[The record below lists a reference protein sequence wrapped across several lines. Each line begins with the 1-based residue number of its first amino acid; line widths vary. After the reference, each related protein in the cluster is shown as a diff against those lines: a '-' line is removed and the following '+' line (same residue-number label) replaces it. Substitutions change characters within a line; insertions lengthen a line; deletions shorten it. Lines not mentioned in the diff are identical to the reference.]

1 MNTPAI
7 CNIESDIYYQ
17 KEYSNLYLQ
26 NSDEELFEY
35 LYKEDDSYV
44 QFRSIKRLISKVSG
58 TSIQETLYDL
68 ETPYGYGGPVSNSFD
83 KDFLKRAFTSYKHHC
98 KEQNIVCEFI
108 RFHPFNS
115 LANCSYLFDMHF
127 PERQV
132 VIVDLQVSDEE
143 RRKQYSKT
151 TRNIVK
157 KAIKRL
163 SVEVDTSNVDDFMS
177 VYYQTMTKN
186 GADEFFFFQKEYFSA
201 LMALNGVHL
210 ISAKLDDELAAIGYF
225 MCWGELAHYHLSAN
239 NQNMSKENGNYL
251 LLDAAFDLAKEK
263 GCNYMMLGGGRT
275 SSPDDSLFKFKS
287 KFSSITMPFYIS
299 GLDFLPEKRAELNS
313 LWVEQNQDKPAP
325 KLFQLYRA

>member
-1 MNTPAI
+1 MYTPAI

-115 LANCSYLFDMHF
+115 LANCSYLFNMHF

-163 SVEVDTSNVDDFMS
+163 SVEVDVSNVDDFMS

-186 GADEFFFFQKEYFSA
+186 GADEFFFFQEEYFSA

-210 ISAKLDDELAAIGYF
+210 ISVKLDDELAAIGYF
-225 MCWGELAHYHLSAN
+225 MCGSELAHYHLSAN

-263 GCNYMMLGGGRT
+263 GCHYMMLGGGRT

-287 KFSSITMPFYIS
+287 KFSSMTIPFYIS
-299 GLDFLPEKRAELNS
+299 GLDFLPEKRAELNA
-313 LWVEQNQDKPAP
+313 LWIEQNQEKPVP